1 MGKQPNAPNREVDDL
16 IEQIRQTARL
26 QRALPHGAQP
36 ESTADSIRADAS
48 GPLDSYLAELV
59 RRSHP
64 RTELP
69 LRYRRFPLSF
79 PLLQKLALRAYN
91 LLTREQRAG
100 NILFRDALQALQAR
114 LDRNEKASRETAV
127 LTDYVRALVMR
138 GPAGR
143 APGKLAGPLAHGE
156 AAVESTAEMDSFFT
170 ALGDQFRGAPELI
183 KDRLRVY
190 PPLIE
195 AASLTGPALDLGC
208 GRGEWL
214 ELMRDA
220 SIESIGVEQNRMLAA
235 ACRAKNLHV
244 IEGDFMAF
252 LEQTP
257 PEHFRIITG
266 FHVIEHLGWPAW
278 YQCLG
283 EIHRALSSG
292 GMLILETP
300 NPANL
305 ITAANR
311 FYLDPTH
318 RHPLPDALLQFAART
333 IGFASVEILPLHPL
347 SDPAGASQACSETG
361 LAGAAALKE
370 MSGPQD
376 YALIARK

>member
-1 MGKQPNAPNREVDDL
+1 
-16 IEQIRQTARL
+16 
-26 QRALPHGAQP
+26 
-36 ESTADSIRADAS
+36 
-48 GPLDSYLAELV
+48 
-59 RRSHP
+59 
-64 RTELP
+64 
-69 LRYRRFPLSF
+69 
-79 PLLQKLALRAYN
+79 
-91 LLTREQRAG
+91 
-100 NILFRDALQALQAR
+100 
-114 LDRNEKASRETAV
+114 
-127 LTDYVRALVMR
+127 
-138 GPAGR
+138 
-143 APGKLAGPLAHGE
+143 
-156 AAVESTAEMDSFFT
+156 
-170 ALGDQFRGAPELI
+170 
-183 KDRLRVY
+183 
-190 PPLIE
+190 
-195 AASLTGPALDLGC
+195 
-208 GRGEWL
+208 
-214 ELMRDA
+214 
-220 SIESIGVEQNRMLAA
+220 VEQNRMLAA

-257 PEHFRIITG
+257 PEHFRIVTG

-283 EIHRALSSG
+283 EIHRALSAG

-318 RHPLPDALLQFAART
+318 RHPLPDALLQFAARSV
-333 IGFASVEILPLHPL
+333 GFASVEILPLHPL

-361 LAGAAALKE
+361 SAGAAALKE